1 MKYSLKHYIIL
12 LITLFSML
20 ACTHKSADY
29 RIGVAQSTNDAWR
42 QQMNREMVRE
52 ADLEQDSVSLDIR
65 TCNMN
70 ADLQIKQIDSLV
82 SSGIDLLVVSMC
94 DSARLTPVIN
104 RVMKQ
109 GLPVVQLCHNMSAS
123 DYTAR
128 IRVNNFDIGAGIG
141 SYVTNY
147 LKGHG
152 SVVVLTGSMVGT
164 AAQQRLQGIH
174 SVFDHSH
181 GIRVLAQVETGWEGL
196 RLEQQLDS
204 LLQLHIVPQIFIA
217 PNDRTG
223 VRLTQLLRQKGHA
236 EVRVIGVDGLDV
248 PGGGLDNVE
257 RGELLAS
264 IVYPSGGD
272 KIIETAMHIIL
283 GEPYKRDVMLR
294 SALIDAQTAR
304 IFRMQRERINENM
317 QRIERMDSEITQ
329 SLSRNSMQKML
340 LFACVFIIVLIGIVL
355 VMGLRMYYGIMKRNH
370 VLNLQKRKLEQQHTQ
385 LVKMQQELEESTRVK
400 LSFFTEVSH
409 DLRTPLTLI
418 SAPVDQLLESPS
430 LTPDQHAL
438 LRMVQTNTH
447 TLTRLV
453 GQMLDFRK
461 YDEGKLRLRL
471 SRLRIDEA
479 FVQWC
484 ESFRALASKNL
495 IRYRID
501 FQTPSNDMW
510 LLCVMDASK
519 MESVVFNIL
528 SNAFKHT
535 PEGGQIEAR
544 AAISIDAQDRPMLTM
559 TFTDTGEGIEADKLP
574 HIFERFYQAD
584 VHHEGSGIGLSM
596 VKVFTELHGGTVS
609 VTSQLGK
616 GSCFTVVVPCV
627 QPDIPQSLLQSQ
639 DVDAAQPE
647 AEQMSNATST
657 LSESDAVPSSTSD
670 APTAEADAADALPL
684 VLVIDDNEDIRH
696 YITLLLQGQCRVVV
710 AADGREGLDKARQL
724 VPDVVVSDVMMP
736 EIDGWEVCRRLK
748 SDVLTSHI
756 PIMLLTACS
765 LDEQRVEGFES
776 GADSYVSKP
785 FSPDIFR
792 ARLRNL
798 IANRRRLKDYFTA
811 QTFSVP
817 TQLDEVDKSFA
828 ERLHQCIIDNMRN
841 ADFSVEKMAEHLGM
855 NRTQLYR
862 KVKALSG
869 VTPVELIRVARVK
882 KAAELLLRTNK
893 SVAEIAYE
901 VGFANP
907 SYLTRCFKDYYNL
920 KPVEYREQNHGRK

>member
-1 MKYSLKHYIIL
+1 MKHILKHYIFL
-12 LITLFSML
+12 LITLTSLL

-65 TCNMN
+65 SCNMN

-109 GLPVVQLCHNMSAS
+109 GIPVIQLCHNMTAS

-141 SYVTNY
+141 SYVASY
-147 LKGHG
+147 LGGHG

-174 SVFDHSH
+174 SVFNKAS
-181 GIRVLAQVETGWEGL
+181 GIHVLAQVETGWEGL

-204 LLQLHIVPQIFIA
+204 LLQLDIVPQIFIA

-223 VRLTQLLRQKGHA
+223 VRLTRLLRKKGHA
-236 EVRVIGVDGLDV
+236 EVKVVGVDGLDM

-257 RGELLAS
+257 QGELLAS
-264 IVYPSGGD
+264 FVYPSGGD
-272 KIIETAMHIIL
+272 KVIETAMRIIR
-283 GEPYKRDVMLR
+283 GEPYKRDVTLR
-294 SALIDAQTAR
+294 SALIDARTTR
-304 IFRMQRERINENM
+304 IFSMQRERIAENM
-317 QRIERMDSEITQ
+317 QRIERMDSLINQ

-355 VMGLRMYYGIMKRNH
+355 IMGLRMYYGIMKRNH
-370 VLNLQKRKLEQQHTQ
+370 VLNVQKQRLEEQHTQ

-418 SAPVDQLLESPS
+418 SSPVEQLLESPS

-471 SRLRIDEA
+471 SRFRIDEA
-479 FVQWC
+479 FAQWC

-495 IRYRID
+495 IRYHID

-510 LLCVMDASK
+510 LLCVMDANK

-535 PEGGQIEAR
+535 PEGGQIETR
-544 AAISIDAQDRPMLTM
+544 ASINLDAQDRPMLTM

-627 QPDIPQSLLQSQ
+627 QPDLPQSLLLSH
-639 DVDAAQPE
+639 DAEQPE
-647 AEQMSNATST
+647 AKQKPTATSALPVT
-657 LSESDAVPSSTSD
+657 EATPTTADKAS
-670 APTAEADAADALPL
+670 TAEADTDSDALPL

-696 YITLLLQGQCRVVV
+696 YITILLQGQCRIVV

-736 EIDGWEVCRRLK
+736 EVDGWEVCRQLK

-756 PIMLLTACS
+756 PVMLLTACS
-765 LDEQRVEGFES
+765 LDKQRIEGFES

-798 IANRRRLKDYFTA
+798 IDNRRRLKDYFSA
-811 QTFSVP
+811 QSFAVP

-862 KVKALSG
+862 KVKALAG

-893 SVAEIAYE
+893 SVAEITYE

>member
-1 MKYSLKHYIIL
+1 MKHILKHYLYL
-12 LITLFSML
+12 LITLTSLL
-20 ACTHKSADY
+20 ACTTKSADY
-29 RIGVAQSTNDAWR
+29 RIGVAQSTHDAWR

-109 GLPVVQLCHNMSAS
+109 GIPVIQLCHNMSAS
-123 DYTAR
+123 NYTAS
-128 IRVNNFDIGAGIG
+128 IHVNNFDIGAGIG
-141 SYVTNY
+141 SYVASY
-147 LKGHG
+147 LGGHG

-174 SVFDHSH
+174 SVFDKAS
-181 GIRVLAQVETGWEGL
+181 GIHVLAQVETGWEGL

-204 LLQLHIVPQIFIA
+204 LLQLGIVPQIFIA

-223 VRLTQLLRQKGHA
+223 VRLTRMLRKKGHA
-236 EVRVIGVDGLDV
+236 EVKVVGVDGLDM

-257 RGELLAS
+257 QGELIAS
-264 IVYPSGGD
+264 FVYPSGGD
-272 KIIETAMHIIL
+272 KVIETAMHIIH
-283 GEPYKRDVMLR
+283 GEPYKRDVTLR
-294 SALIDAQTAR
+294 SALIDARTTR
-304 IFRMQRERINENM
+304 IFSMQRERIAENM
-317 QRIERMDSEITQ
+317 QRIERMDSLINQ

-370 VLNLQKRKLEQQHTQ
+370 VLNVQKQRLEEQHTQ

-418 SAPVDQLLESPS
+418 SSPVEQLLESPS

-479 FVQWC
+479 FAQWC

-544 AAISIDAQDRPMLTM
+544 ASISLDAQDRPMLTM

-627 QPDIPQSLLQSQ
+627 QPDLPQSLLQSDDTEQ
-639 DVDAAQPE
+639 SE
-647 AEQMSNATST
+647 AELKRTATSAIPVAEAT
-657 LSESDAVPSSTSD
+657 
-670 APTAEADAADALPL
+670 PTAADKASTADADTDSDALPL

-696 YITLLLQGQCRVVV
+696 YITLLLRGQCRVIV

-756 PIMLLTACS
+756 PVMLLTACS

-798 IANRRRLKDYFTA
+798 IDNRRRLKDYFSA
-811 QTFSVP
+811 QSFAVP

-862 KVKALSG
+862 KVKALAG